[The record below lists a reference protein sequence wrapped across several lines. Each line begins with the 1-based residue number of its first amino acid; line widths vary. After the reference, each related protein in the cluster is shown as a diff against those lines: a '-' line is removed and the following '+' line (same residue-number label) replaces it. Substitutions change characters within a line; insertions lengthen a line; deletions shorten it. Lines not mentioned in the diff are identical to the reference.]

1 MYTNSLIPALF
12 PYEARISYGSDRL
25 PVDIEETDK
34 ALLVHAEVPG
44 LKREELKIDFQDQ
57 VLTIEAKA
65 GQEEDS
71 SKDKEQETAG
81 LVYRERS
88 RASLRRRFRFKQD
101 IDAGKIKAKLADGV
115 LTVTLPKKKPT
126 APSSIKIAVD

>member
-12 PYEARISYGSDRL
+12 PYEARLSYGSDRL

-57 VLTIEAKA
+57 VLTIEAKSA
-65 GQEEDS
+65 QVEDS

-88 RASLRRRFRFKQD
+88 RASLRRGFRFKQD
-101 IDAGKIKAKLADGV
+101 IDAGKIKAKLAHGV
-115 LTVTLPKKKPT
+115 LTITLPKQKPA

>member
-12 PYEARISYGSDRL
+12 PYEARLSYGSDRL

-44 LKREELKIDFQDQ
+44 LKREELAIDFKDQ

-65 GQEEDS
+65 VQKEDS
-71 SKDKEQETAG
+71 SKDKEQATAG

-88 RASLRRRFRFKQD
+88 RTSLRRGFRFKQD
-101 IDAGKIKAKLADGV
+101 IDAGKIKAKLDHGV

>member
-12 PYEARISYGSDRL
+12 PYEARLSYGTDRL

-57 VLTIEAKA
+57 VLTIEAKSA
-65 GQEEDS
+65 QAEDG
-71 SKDKEQETAG
+71 SKDKEQDASG

-88 RASLRRRFRFKQD
+88 RTSLRRRFRFKQD

-115 LTVTLPKKKPT
+115 LTVTLPKQKPA

>member
-12 PYEARISYGSDRL
+12 PYEARLSYGSDRL

-44 LKREELKIDFQDQ
+44 LKREEIKIDFQDQ
-57 VLTIEAKA
+57 VLTIEAKSA
-65 GQEEDS
+65 QAEDS
-71 SKDKEQETAG
+71 SKDKEQEASG

-88 RASLRRRFRFKQD
+88 RASLRRGFRFKQD

>member
-12 PYEARISYGSDRL
+12 PYEARLSYGSDRL

-44 LKREELKIDFQDQ
+44 FQREELKIDFQDQ
-57 VLTIEAKA
+57 VLTIEAKSVQA
-65 GQEEDS
+65 EDS
-71 SKDKEQETAG
+71 SKDKERATAG

-88 RASLRRRFRFKQD
+88 RSSLRRGFRFKQD
-101 IDAGKIKAKLADGV
+101 IDAGKIKAKLAQGV
-115 LTVTLPKKKPT
+115 LTITLPKQKPA